1 MHNKGIDLMR
11 MGFGMRHTLTIF
23 KWEMRKIISNW
34 RRTLVVF
41 LMPAVLL
48 LVALNVF
55 PLLINYLSTGSLQS
69 HPILVVNAPDSFRQ
83 YAEDSVKS
91 SVYNYT
97 FMNSK
102 EFSEYTNDDENFL
115 QEKLRKGVILVMFS
129 AKNEEGKTTDFDTS
143 VRRYYSHI
151 ANEEDVGEMENKM
164 IVGFDADSFT
174 NYTQARQFLL
184 NIESEYKDYLFKN
197 LGEEYAEVG
206 GGDRWETDAFNPYT
220 FVLKNRANAN
230 LGAARTIPGVMILLM
245 YYCVYSLAGEILA
258 ASRQSGFLTKVY
270 LTPIPEVSL
279 LTGKM
284 MTLVTVSSISAILTY
299 LLLFLSSWLNHSNS
313 AFSLLPFGMF
323 LTLTQLLYCFITI
336 VVTAFL
342 MCALCFGIVFKIR
355 RMEDVLL
362 NLQIPLA
369 LLVFELFGQMF
380 RPSASLGLEFM
391 IPIHNAI
398 MLIRDIFLGRFRMQN
413 FVMTILI
420 NVLLTVILIALCIK
434 NTDGMIHISQ
444 GGSDDT
450 SRTRK

>member
-1 MHNKGIDLMR
+1 
-11 MGFGMRHTLTIF
+11 MRHTLTIF

-48 LVALNVF
+48 LIALNVF

-69 HPILVVNAPDSFRQ
+69 HPILVVDAPASFQ
-83 YAEDSVKS
+83 EYAKNSAKS
-91 SVYNYT
+91 AIYDYT
-97 FMNSK
+97 FMTAA
-102 EFSEYTNDDENFL
+102 ELDEYAEYDEEVL
-115 QEKLRKGVILVMFS
+115 QQKLRKGVILVLFY
-129 AKNEEGKTTDFDTS
+129 AKDENGKDADFDEN
-143 VRRYYSHI
+143 VRRYYSHV
-151 ANEEDVGEMENKM
+151 AMEEDPGDMQNEM
-164 IVGFDADSFT
+164 IVGFDEGSFT
-174 NYTQARQFLL
+174 NYTQAQQFLL
-184 NIESEYKDYLFKN
+184 NIEAEYKDHLFQNFGQAYK
-197 LGEEYAEVG
+197 EKG
-206 GGDRWETDAFNPYT
+206 GGNRFETDAFNPYT

-284 MTLVTVSSISAILTY
+284 LTVVTVSSISAILTY
-299 LLLFLSSWLNHSNS
+299 LLLFFSSWLNHSNS

-323 LTLTQLLYCFITI
+323 LTPMQLLYCFLTI
-336 VVTAFL
+336 LVTSFV

-369 LLVFELFGQMF
+369 LLVFEFFGQMF
-380 RPSASLGLEFM
+380 RPSASIGMEFL

-398 MLIRDIFLGRFRMQN
+398 MLIRDIFLGKFQMGN
-413 FVMTILI
+413 FLITILI
-420 NVLLTVILIALCIK
+420 NGLLTVILMALCIK

-450 SRTRK
+450 GRTRK